1 MAHRHGSGFTSR
13 PGLNAR
19 QPLFGGAGSAQHND
33 QLQINIESG
42 ALDIDDEIDQLS
54 SSLGRL
60 KQVSEAIGE
69 ENRLTAQVMDSLE
82 TAMEQARLS
91 LRKTMKRLGRAFR
104 QSKSNHML
112 YLMLFGLAMFFAVF
126 FWSKLSRLWKWVS

>member
-1 MAHRHGSGFTSR
+1 M
-13 PGLNAR
+13 
-19 QPLFGGAGSAQHND
+19 
-33 QLQINIESG
+33 
-42 ALDIDDEIDQLS
+42 
-54 SSLGRL
+54 
-60 KQVSEAIGE
+60 SEAIGE